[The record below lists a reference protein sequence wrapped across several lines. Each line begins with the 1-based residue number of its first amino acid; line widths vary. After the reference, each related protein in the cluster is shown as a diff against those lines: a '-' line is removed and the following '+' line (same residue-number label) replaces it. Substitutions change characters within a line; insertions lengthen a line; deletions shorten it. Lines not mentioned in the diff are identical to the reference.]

1 MTTPI
6 ELRPSHTVDDIDERS
21 QTLKEDIDMVERAD
35 TSNYADPMSVRLS
48 KGHRD
53 YLIER
58 HGTLDLDP
66 LPGVSPADPLNWP
79 AWKVSI
85 VESNVQ
91 TDRRIC

>member
-21 QTLKEDIDMVERAD
+21 HTLKEDIDMVERAD
-35 TSNYADPMSVRLS
+35 TSNYADPMPVRLS

-85 VESNVQ
+85 VESNAQ

>member
-6 ELRPSHTVDDIDERS
+6 ELQPSHTVDDTNEWS

-35 TSNYADPMSVRLS
+35 TSNYADTMPVRLS